1 MRERDLDDL
10 DPEERGV
17 RVLGGCRAH
26 APGELARRPHAGR
39 TGHVD
44 VHVVGVLGI
53 HQQRVRVRAAAG
65 LHVSDVLGVRDVRD
79 VKDADAADSLTT
91 HRVLDTLRTAVEA
104 CAVGFAGYEQQVLV
118 YRDVALG
125 CGADV
130 AGFQHR

>member
-1 MRERDLDDL
+1 MAATIPGSPARSAALSAPVGAPVPFRAFTTLSSI
-10 DPEERGV
+10 PSANS
-17 RVLGGCRAH
+17 GGKMNCCLPNSTTK
-26 APGELARRPHAGR
+26 APA
-39 TGHVD
+39 
-44 VHVVGVLGI
+44 
-53 HQQRVRVRAAAG
+53 VRAAAG